1 MFGFFNYI
9 KAKAKALLSPQ
20 ELNIGPRSAV
30 GRTFLCTLYSLHNVR
45 SRSATNMRWI
55 EEKMKLLG
63 CDKNPNYKLAFYL
76 DSR

>member
-1 MFGFFNYI
+1 MTSVFGKFLTSLLNYVN
-9 KAKAKALLSPQ
+9 
-20 ELNIGPRSAV
+20 NI
-30 GRTFLCTLYSLHNVR
+30 LENVHC
-45 SRSATNMRWI
+45 RSATNMRWI